1 MSSTVRYVHSM
12 HQVTSEEE
20 KWTNS
25 SADICVLNETRLMA
39 VSDQFV
45 FVVHPIFATLDNV
58 VCNAWKVI
66 WHIGEF
72 YLDFRSLVNLQCSL
86 AATVQNNQS

>member
-1 MSSTVRYVHSM
+1 MSSAACYVHSVR
-12 HQVTSEEE
+12 QSTSEEE

-39 VSDQFV
+39 VSDRFV
-45 FVVHPIFATLDNV
+45 FVDHIIFATLGNV
-58 VCNAWKVI
+58 ACNVWKVM

-72 YLDFRSLVNLQCSL
+72 YLDFRSLVSLQCSS
-86 AATVQNNQS
+86 VNES